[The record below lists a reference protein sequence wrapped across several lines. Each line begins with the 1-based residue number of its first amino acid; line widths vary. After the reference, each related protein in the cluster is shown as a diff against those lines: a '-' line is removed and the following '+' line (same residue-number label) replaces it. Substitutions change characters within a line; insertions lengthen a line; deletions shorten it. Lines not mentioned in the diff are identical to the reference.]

1 MWRYNITAVE
11 LKMRNLSLR
20 IKYSFSKINS
30 ALSIFLKIALKN
42 FERILL
48 VDRFDVF
55 FRFWNWFF
63 KVFLLNWLKNLRAQ
77 FGLYQKKTGV
87 WTPWIIVCIGV
98 STPPSQKPPL
108 LFLAKFPLK
117 STNCPTPPPPF
128 RQFPCSIL
136 VFRKSPHVK
145 VGFFSEPSKF

>member
-1 MWRYNITAVE
+1 
-11 LKMRNLSLR
+11 MRNLSLR

-48 VDRFDVF
+48 VDRFDVL

-63 KVFLLNWLKNLRAQ
+63 KVFFLNWLKSLRAQ
-77 FGLYQKKTGV
+77 FGPYQKKTGV

-108 LFLAKFPLK
+108 LFLAKFSLK
-117 STNCPTPPPPF
+117 STNCPTPPTPLLGSSPALYWFFVNPP
-128 RQFPCSIL
+128 
-136 VFRKSPHVK
+136 VK
-145 VGFFSEPSKF
+145 VEFFSEPSKF

>member
-1 MWRYNITAVE
+1 MWRYNITAME

-63 KVFLLNWLKNLRAQ
+63 KVFLLNWLQNLRAQ

-98 STPPSQKPPL
+98 SSSPLNQQTAPPPL
-108 LFLAKFPLK
+108 PL
-117 STNCPTPPPPF
+117 SGSSPALYWFFVNPPT
-128 RQFPCSIL
+128 
-136 VFRKSPHVK
+136 
-145 VGFFSEPSKF
+145 

>member
-1 MWRYNITAVE
+1 MWRYKITAME
-11 LKMRNLSLR
+11 LKMRNLSFR

-30 ALSIFLKIALKN
+30 AVSIFLKIALKN

-63 KVFLLNWLKNLRAQ
+63 KVLFLNWLKNLRAQ

-87 WTPWIIVCIGV
+87 WTPWIIVCTGV
-98 STPPSQKPPL
+98 SIPPPQKSPL
-108 LFLAKFPLK
+108 LFLAKFPLPA
-117 STNCPTPPPPF
+117 TAPPPF

-136 VFRKSPHVK
+136 VFRKSP
-145 VGFFSEPSKF
+145 P

>member
-1 MWRYNITAVE
+1 ME

-77 FGLYQKKTGV
+77 KAGV
-87 WTPWIIVCIGV
+87 WTPWIIVCIEI
-98 STPPSQKPPL
+98 STPHLKNHPSSFLPSSPL
-108 LFLAKFPLK
+108 NRQTAP
-117 STNCPTPPPPF
+117 SPPPF

-136 VFRKSPHVK
+136 VFCKSPPKSRIFQWTFKILNVLH
-145 VGFFSEPSKF
+145 P

>member
-1 MWRYNITAVE
+1 
-11 LKMRNLSLR
+11 MRNLSLR

-98 STPPSQKPPL
+98 STPPPQKPPL

-117 STNCPTPPPPF
+117 SANCFPPPTLLGSSPV
-128 RQFPCSIL
+128 L
-136 VFRKSPHVK
+136 YWVFVNPPRKSRNFQWTFKILNVVHP
-145 VGFFSEPSKF
+145 

>member
-1 MWRYNITAVE
+1 
-11 LKMRNLSLR
+11 MRNLSLR

-30 ALSIFLKIALKN
+30 AVSIFLKIALKN

-63 KVFLLNWLKNLRAQ
+63 KVFLLNWLQNLRAQ

-98 STPPSQKPPL
+98 SSPPPPQKPPL
-108 LFLAKFPLK
+108 FFLAKFPLK
-117 STNCPTPPPPF
+117 SANCPLPPF

-136 VFRKSPHVK
+136 VFRKSPCKSRIFQWTFKILNVLH
-145 VGFFSEPSKF
+145 P